1 MQVSSEGRL
10 LLYSVRKAATA
21 YSKDDVPWTWYKWLQ
36 EHFFFLGHSDKQ
48 QFFQV
53 SQIRILSNIYSDN
66 PQIIMEAG
74 FANFTV

>member
-1 MQVSSEGRL
+1 MMFPEPDANGYMNTLFL
-10 LLYSVRKAATA
+10 L
-21 YSKDDVPWTWYKWLQ
+21 
-36 EHFFFLGHSDKQ
+36 GCSDKQ

-53 SQIRILSNIYSDN
+53 SQIGILSNIYSDN